1 MLHGQTRY
9 NIASRFLDEIPQDC
23 IKWLRTVPQK
33 AFNSSHSTWNAHQP
47 ASAAFNRQDSFGN
60 AAWRIGQN
68 VQHAKFGPGVV
79 INYEGS
85 GSDARVQVNFA
96 QVGTKWLLVEYA
108 KLTSG

>member
-1 MLHGQTRY
+1 MTPELPSCVVGPPFGGAPGWHLSA
-9 NIASRFLDEIPQDC
+9 ILC
-23 IKWLRTVPQK
+23 LR
-33 AFNSSHSTWNAHQP
+33 
-47 ASAAFNRQDSFGN
+47 SATFNRQDSPVN

-96 QVGTKWLLVEYA
+96 QVGIKWLLVEYA
-108 KLTSG
+108 KLTGG